1 MDLIQRA
8 FDGVFFNYPAHY
20 VALGYTVMF
29 AGSVFALARLGPLA
43 VVGELYKDRP
53 IATIALTL
61 ASPFFVAWFSLLAMR
76 GMSAAIGQA
85 VPGL

>member
-1 MDLIQRA
+1 MTFFLE
-8 FDGVFFNYPAHY
+8 GVLFTYPAHY
-20 VALGYTVMF
+20 VALGFMTMF
-29 AGSVFALARLGPLA
+29 AGSVFAMARLGPLG